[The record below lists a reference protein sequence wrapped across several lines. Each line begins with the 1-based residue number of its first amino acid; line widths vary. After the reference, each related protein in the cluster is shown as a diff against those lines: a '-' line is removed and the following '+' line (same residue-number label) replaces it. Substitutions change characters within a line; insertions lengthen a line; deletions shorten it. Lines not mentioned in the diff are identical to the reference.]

1 MSQEDLVLQC
11 RKLDVKVSDKLNENI
26 QGLFDYL
33 NKFENDALTDAQSPN
48 AVTPQV
54 DGVFKKFGLKK

>member
-33 NKFENDALTDAQSPN
+33 NKFENDALTDA
-48 AVTPQV
+48 
-54 DGVFKKFGLKK
+54 